1 MLKINGLD
9 RLSKNLEDAQK
20 AIAEIDGELGSVN
33 FDPQD
38 PESIEAAIQETAR
51 LLDERLGSYASN
63 PIVGQLAENIK
74 GQYRQAILDKAT
86 TARIQTG
93 QADGE

>member
-1 MLKINGLD
+1 MLKIDGLD
-9 RLSKNLEDAQK
+9 KLNRNLEDAQK

-63 PIVGQLAENIK
+63 PIVGQLAENMK
-74 GQYRQAILDKAT
+74 EQYRQAILDNAA
-86 TARIQTG
+86 TARIQRG

>member
-1 MLKINGLD
+1 MLKIDGLD
-9 RLSKNLEDAQK
+9 KFSRDLEEAQK
-20 AIAEIDGELGSVN
+20 AITEIDGELGSLN

-63 PIVGQLAENIK
+63 LIVGQLAENMK
-74 GQYRQAILDKAT
+74 EQYRQAILDKAT
-86 TARIQTG
+86 TARIQRG
-93 QADGE
+93 LADGE